1 MSELDTIYRCTPRQI
16 FKNVCQIIEA
26 GLVPFIKGSPGIGKS
41 TIMRNVARTYGLH
54 LIDHRASTSAPEDFT
69 GLPEFYT
76 NANGERRAHFVPFD
90 DLFPIVG
97 TPPMPNSNGWLLFL
111 DEFNSAPKSIQAAS
125 YKLVLDRQVGQHK
138 LEDNVAI
145 AMAGNLDTDGAITT
159 QMSTAMKSRVVTLQM
174 QVDFTEWEEDVAFP
188 QNYDHRVLAWLYN
201 DKSALMDFD
210 GRSVEDTFSCPRTI
224 EFLDRLVRPKAAIVD
239 EDAQLFAGT
248 IGAGRAAT
256 FVQFAKV
263 YGHIPTLAE
272 ILNDPDNARIPT
284 DTAQRFATLGMLT
297 KDIDPRHL
305 NKLVTYIDRYP
316 LDPRVMFYRMLTHKT
331 PEFASHPDFRRGVI
345 AISKYLNPD
354 RVAEIKKA
362 A

>member
-16 FKNVCQIIEA
+16 YTKSCEIIEA
-26 GLVPFIKGSPGIGKS
+26 GLVPYIKGSPGIGKS
-41 TIMRNVARTYGLH
+41 SILRKVAKTYGLK
-54 LIDHRASTSAPEDFT
+54 LVDHRASTSSPEDFT

-76 NANGERRAHFVPFD
+76 NANGDRRARFVPFD
-90 DLFPIVG
+90 DIFPIEG
-97 TPPMPNSNGWLLFL
+97 TPLPEGYNGWLLFL

-125 YKLVLDRQVGQHK
+125 YKVVLDKMIGQFGLDHR
-138 LEDNVAI
+138 VAM

-159 QMSTAMKSRVVTLQM
+159 QMSTAMKSRVVTLTM
-174 QVDFTEWEEDVAFP
+174 QVNFDEWLEDVGIA
-188 QNYDHRVLAWLYN
+188 QGYDHRVLAWVHT
-201 DKSALMDFD
+201 DKAALMDFD
-210 GRSVEDTFSCPRTI
+210 PNTVGDTFSCPRTI
-224 EFLDRLVRPKAAIVD
+224 EFLDRLVRPKDLIKD
-239 EDAQLFAGT
+239 DDAPLFAGT

-263 YGHIPTLAE
+263 YGFIPTLAE
-272 ILNDPDNARIPT
+272 ILNDPDNATVPT

-297 KDIDPRHL
+297 KDVDAKNIG
-305 NKLVTYIDRYP
+305 KIVTYINRFP
-316 LDPRVMFYRMLTHKT
+316 LDPRIMFYRILTHKT

-354 RVAEIKKA
+354 RVSEIKQA